1 MMSPASLTFPGWS
14 WLWPVVIAAA
24 LATLA
29 AFWSYRAAPPGAWR
43 WLCAGLKA
51 LGVALLAFCLLEP
64 MWSTQRAR
72 PGANL
77 FAIVADNS
85 QGMQVHDRQESVS
98 RGELM
103 KRLLGPEG
111 GTWQDGL
118 RRDFEVRGFSFDTH
132 LRSVAGFQDLDF
144 SGPASG
150 IGTALQALRERYR
163 DRPLAGV
170 LLFTDGNATD
180 LSDGIAA
187 VPEGLPVY
195 PVVMGEPGAIQDAA
209 ITRIG
214 VTQTAFED
222 APVTVQVDTAASGL
236 NRHTLRTTLLT
247 ADGSELDSQSQL
259 VRGDDTRLTFR
270 FRFRPVTPGLSFHR
284 ITLEALPP
292 GREDRSA
299 TGEST
304 LLNNRAMVPVDRG
317 RGPHRILYVAGRPN
331 WEYKFLN
338 RALQPDP
345 ELQLVALI
353 RVALREPKFDFL
365 GRAGETGN
373 PLFRGFGNQSREEV
387 ARYDQPV
394 LQRLNTRDEL
404 ELNAGF
410 PKTPEDLF
418 HYEAVILDD
427 VEAGFFSAGQLAL
440 LQRFVN
446 ERGGGLLMLGGAES
460 LREGGYGDTPLA
472 DALPVYLDR
481 SRMPDRTGGLR
492 FDLAR
497 EGWLE
502 AWARLHDNER
512 DEQQRLKEM
521 PAFAVL
527 NAVEEAKPGAQVE
540 AVVHD
545 AQDRP
550 WPALVTQ
557 RFGRGRSAAL
567 MIGDLWRWGTRSPET
582 RADLE
587 RFWRQLLRWLVVD
600 APPRTEVTVH
610 PESAPPGTTRL
621 EVRLRDA
628 NYQPF
633 DEASVTVQIQNVSAT
648 DAAGDT
654 NAIAP
659 LLTLRAEPSMDEPGL
674 FTVRHTSRSAAA
686 YRAEV
691 TVTNAVGAE
700 LGRAETGWTVD
711 LAADE
716 FRSLQPNVNLL
727 AAIASRTGGRL
738 VQPADLASFVA
749 ELPNRTAPV
758 MESRTLPLWHTPWIF
773 GLALGCFLVE
783 WGVRR
788 WRGLP

>member
-1 MMSPASLTFPGWS
+1 MSPASLTFSGLT
-14 WLWPVVIAAA
+14 WLWPAVIAAA
-24 LATLA
+24 LAALT
-29 AFWSYRAAPPGAWR
+29 AFWSYRAAPRGAWR

-51 LGVALLAFCLLEP
+51 LGIALLAFCLLEP
-64 MWSTQRAR
+64 LWSAQRAR

-77 FAIVADNS
+77 FAVVADNS
-85 QGMQVHDRQESVS
+85 QGMQVHDRDETLS
-98 RGELM
+98 RGEAML
-103 KRLLGPEG
+103 RLLGPEG
-111 GTWQDGL
+111 GAWQDLLG
-118 RRDFEVRGFSFDTH
+118 RDFEVRRFSFDTH
-132 LRSVAGFQDLDF
+132 LRSVPGFQNLDF
-144 SGPASG
+144 TGQASG
-150 IGTALQALRERYR
+150 IGTALQSLQSRYR

-180 LSDGIAA
+180 LQDGLAA
-187 VPEGLPVY
+187 VPEDLPVY
-195 PVVMGEPGAIQDAA
+195 PVVMGKPGAVQDAA
-209 ITRIG
+209 ITQVG
-214 VTQTAFED
+214 VSQTAFED
-222 APVTVQVDTAASGL
+222 APVTVQVDTTATGL
-236 NRHTLRTTLLT
+236 NRHTLQATLLDE
-247 ADGSELDSQSQL
+247 DGAETDSQSHP
-259 VRGDDTRLTFR
+259 VRSDDARLTFR
-270 FRFRPVTPGLSFHR
+270 FRFRPVKPGLSFHR
-284 ITLEALPP
+284 VRLEALAP
-292 GREDRSA
+292 GRANEPPA
-299 TGEST
+299 AGEAT
-304 LLNNRAMVPVDRG
+304 LLNNQAVVPVNRG

-338 RALQPDP
+338 RAVQPDA

-418 HYEAVILDD
+418 QYEAVILDD
-427 VEAGFFSAGQLAL
+427 VEAAFFTAEQLAL
-440 LQRFVN
+440 LQRFVS

-481 SRMPDRTGGLR
+481 TQPPASAGGMR

-512 DEQQRLKEM
+512 DEQERLREM
-521 PAFAVL
+521 PPFGVL
-527 NAVEEAKPGAQVE
+527 NAINETKPGAQVE

-545 AQDRP
+545 AHDRP

-557 RFGRGRSAAL
+557 RFGRGRSAAI
-567 MIGDLWRWGTRSPET
+567 MIGDVWRWGMQNPKARTDMEK
-582 RADLE
+582 
-587 RFWRQLLRWLVVD
+587 FWRQLMRWLVAD
-600 APPRTEVTVH
+600 TPTRLEVAVH
-610 PESAPPGTTRL
+610 PEPEPPGSARL

-628 NYQPF
+628 DYQPF
-633 DEASVTVQIQNVSAT
+633 DEASVAVRIRSVFSDDGA
-648 DAAGDT
+648 DT
-654 NAIAP
+654 NATT
-659 LLTLRAEPSMDEPGL
+659 LGLRADPSMDEPGL
-674 FTVRHTSRSAAA
+674 FTAMHTSRSAAG

-691 TVTNAVGAE
+691 TVTNAAGAE
-700 LGRAETGWTVD
+700 LGRAEAGWSVD

-716 FRSLQPNVNLL
+716 FRSLQPNVALL
-727 AAIASRTGGRL
+727 EAIAGRTGGSL
-738 VQPADLASFVA
+738 VQPSDLASFVRG
-749 ELPNRTAPV
+749 LPGREAPV
-758 MESRTLPLWHTPWIF
+758 MESRTNPLWHTPWIF
-773 GLALGCFLVE
+773 ALALGCFLVE